1 MASKKNEK
9 NSKLSK
15 SATRNNIIDEIV
27 EEDDDSG
34 NVNARTSVS
43 LKKNNNGKRK
53 SNAPNSY
60 ESSSSSFSIPNNQGF
75 KRKILNF
82 SIMSPGPH
90 NAENIKIAVEKIINQ
105 YTFDKSK
112 IKGVVCDE
120 GSSLVRLFKQLT
132 SFLGIEID
140 ELEEIKD
147 DDQLDKEE
155 MVVRVAD
162 VDEEI
167 TDLINNDLIPL
178 QDKLDASQLQDG
190 EDDDDD
196 ELNES
201 EDKSN
206 EYDLSDGHQLI
217 ENLTRWSSSFLM
229 LNSFYKA
236 YLRKCFN
243 DEMKCPVSITKI
255 EFYLKLLLPAYRF
268 SLVYQRNKSHI
279 GDVLPGL
286 LLLIEQYKS
295 LGKKRGAGIFCST
308 FIKYLKKKFHYELN
322 APIYA
327 IAALLN
333 VSSLHMWYKKPFG
346 KDYIKQ
352 D

>member
-1 MASKKNEK
+1 
-9 NSKLSK
+9 
-15 SATRNNIIDEIV
+15 
-27 EEDDDSG
+27 
-34 NVNARTSVS
+34 
-43 LKKNNNGKRK
+43 
-53 SNAPNSY
+53 
-60 ESSSSSFSIPNNQGF
+60 
-75 KRKILNF
+75 
-82 SIMSPGPH
+82 
-90 NAENIKIAVEKIINQ
+90 
-105 YTFDKSK
+105 
-112 IKGVVCDE
+112 
-120 GSSLVRLFKQLT
+120 
-132 SFLGIEID
+132 
-140 ELEEIKD
+140 
-147 DDQLDKEE
+147 
-155 MVVRVAD
+155 
-162 VDEEI
+162 
-167 TDLINNDLIPL
+167 
-178 QDKLDASQLQDG
+178 
-190 EDDDDD
+190 
-196 ELNES
+196 
-201 EDKSN
+201 
-206 EYDLSDGHQLI
+206 
-217 ENLTRWSSSFLM
+217 M

-333 VSSLHMWYKKPFG
+333 VSSLHMKYKKPFG

-352 D
+352 AFDNLLDFSHLIDENESISNTATSIESTVSSTNININNDNDLDADLSLLFKTIIENQSDEDLNSTKNCMEKEREIFKAMLNEKFFNLTSSKFWLDNKKNFPNLYKLSLVLFNIPSSSAFVERFFSICGIVNNQRRGNMKDQNLINRAFLKTNIDLVE

>member
-1 MASKKNEK
+1 
-9 NSKLSK
+9 
-15 SATRNNIIDEIV
+15 
-27 EEDDDSG
+27 
-34 NVNARTSVS
+34 
-43 LKKNNNGKRK
+43 
-53 SNAPNSY
+53 
-60 ESSSSSFSIPNNQGF
+60 
-75 KRKILNF
+75 
-82 SIMSPGPH
+82 MSPGPH

-190 EDDDDD
+190 EDDDG

-322 APIYA
+322 SPIYA

-333 VSSLHMWYKKPFG
+333 VSSLHMKYKKPFG